1 MAIITYLDEN
11 EFKKKERALRK
22 YFMKNCKYLFFDFYP
37 ALKRDGKKEG
47 HYEVELP
54 VDTLFEKVYGKMK
67 LLFSVYK
74 DTAVLEDILPNDI
87 LTAAH
92 RRDLP
97 TYKGVPYATDVD
109 FKKLKIM
116 ERLINGN

>member
-11 EFKKKERALRK
+11 DFRKKERSLRK
-22 YFMKNCKYLFFDFYP
+22 YFMKNYKYLMFDFYP
-37 ALKRDGKKEG
+37 ALKKEGKKEG

-74 DTAVLEDILPNDI
+74 DTAVLEDITPNDI
-87 LTAAH
+87 LLEGFK
-92 RRDLP
+92 RVLP
-97 TYKGVPYATDVD
+97 TYKGVPYSSEKDLT
-109 FKKLKIM
+109 KIKIV

>member
-11 EFKKKERALRK
+11 NFKKKERALRK
-22 YFMKNCKYLFFDFYP
+22 YFMKNYKYLIFKFYP
-37 ALKRDGKKEG
+37 TLKKGGKQEG
-47 HYEVELP
+47 HYEIELP

-74 DTAVLEDILPNDI
+74 DTAVLEDILPNEI
-87 LTAAH
+87 LMAAH

-97 TYKGVPYATDVD
+97 TYKGVPYSSKKDL
-109 FKKLKIM
+109 KKLKIM